1 MIASQTASQEMEL
14 WLDLR
19 QAMIAGDAAS
29 IIAPLRLDVVDA
41 MLVADDG
48 DDQTPTSTKKRFVIK
63 TDPNGKHP
71 PKIFCQGNNEP
82 IGAIVDVSTP
92 SGQDTALGLIG
103 SVEWIVITCQE
114 DREDGWIMI
123 PAENLISSCQNTG
136 TKIAAVVDRV
146 GDVGGL
152 ARALE
157 LGIDALCIDA
167 VDATENG
174 ELWDALIDAKEERRS
189 AAAANAD
196 NVRGVTGDGSTGPSI
211 PTIVQGTCR
220 RVAPAGGKS
229 TVLADRVCIDLVQS
243 LKPTEGCWI
252 GSSAKIMALVLSEA
266 AQSSFVPSRPFR
278 VNAGPV
284 HSYVVMGDGASTKY
298 LSELSAGDEVLVVD
312 VVSGSERPVAVGR
325 LKIEVRPCVQVGLL
339 APQSPSQTKEK
350 ASHGQV
356 FLQQAETVRL
366 GQTLGDD
373 SFLRITDLEYKEDV
387 QASDV
392 LLRVVGLG
400 THVGKAYSGK
410 VTEK

>member
-1 MIASQTASQEMEL
+1 MEL

-19 QAMIAGDAAS
+19 RLSVEDDGATE
-29 IIAPLRLDVVDA
+29 IIAPSRLDCIDALLLVD
-41 MLVADDG
+41 DDG
-48 DDQTPTSTKKRFVIK
+48 RDQLSLPTFSNKRYAVENDANPKK
-63 TDPNGKHP
+63 P
-71 PKIFCQGNNEP
+71 PKLFCRGASSSTP
-82 IGAIVDVSTP
+82 IGAIIDVSTP
-92 SGQDTALGLIG
+92 SGQDAALGLVG

-114 DREDGWIMI
+114 DKEDGWIMI

-157 LGIDALCIDA
+157 LGMDALC
-167 VDATENG
+167 VDALDVLDNED
-174 ELWDALIDAKEERRS
+174 LWDALVDAKEERSQS
-189 AAAANAD
+189 AAASNAAIAGGASD
-196 NVRGVTGDGSTGPSI
+196 SGLSSEPSSC
-211 PTIVQGTCR
+211 PAIVQGTCQR
-220 RVAPAGGKS
+220 IVSAGGKS

-243 LKPTEGCWI
+243 LQPTEGCWI

-266 AQSSFVPSRPFR
+266 APSSFVPSRPFR

-284 HSYVVMGDGASTKY
+284 HSYVVMGDGSSTKY
-298 LSELSAGDEVLVVD
+298 LSELRAGDEVLVHD
-312 VVSGSERPVAVGR
+312 VVSGRERPVAVGR
-325 LKIEVRPCVQVGLL
+325 LKVEVRPCVQVGLF
-339 APQSPSQTKEK
+339 TEEG
-350 ASHGQV
+350 ASRGQV

-366 GQTLGDD
+366 GQTVGDD
-373 SFLRITDLEYKEDV
+373 SFLRITDLDHEDNG
-387 QASDV
+387 QSSV